1 MVLHILLSP
10 CVLQMSCLVKR
21 QRNGV
26 SWQRTQPRGGDTEVT
41 VSVWKRDGSF
51 GNEMGAFVGRMRT
64 AAARAGRCRRP
75 VPTDSASR
83 SGYLEP
89 AVQAVAETLNVV

>member
-41 VSVWKRDGSF
+41 VSVWKRDG
-51 GNEMGAFVGRMRT
+51 AFVGRMRT